1 MPKLVSMQGE
11 GLHIRKLVSLP
22 GECVP
27 TLVSLQGDGFPKL
40 VPLQGEGLRTL
51 VPLQGEGVPKFHPL
65 LPGFSY
71 PCDSSKPYDLI
82 SLPQRAYWF

>member
-1 MPKLVSMQGE
+1 MQGE
-11 GLHIRKLVSLP
+11 GLRKLVP
-22 GECVP
+22 
-27 TLVSLQGDGFPKL
+27 LQGEGLRKL